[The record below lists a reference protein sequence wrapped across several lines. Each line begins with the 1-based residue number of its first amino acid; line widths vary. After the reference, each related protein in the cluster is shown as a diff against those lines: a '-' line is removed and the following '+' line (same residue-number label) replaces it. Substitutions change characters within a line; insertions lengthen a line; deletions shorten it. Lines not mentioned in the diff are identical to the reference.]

1 MNRLT
6 SGLGVVTR
14 AQTFLDNHSKWI
26 GTRVKPVN
34 YLMNK
39 CANAKCQISDLYKIR
54 ANFLT
59 SLPNIYFRI
68 RSLGPA
74 CAFEPILMPPTIVR
88 VTATT
93 VYYKR
98 VVFTGRPEKGI
109 QFDSL
114 HTLFDT
120 EN

>member
-1 MNRLT
+1 
-6 SGLGVVTR
+6 
-14 AQTFLDNHSKWI
+14 
-26 GTRVKPVN
+26 
-34 YLMNK
+34 MNK

-120 EN
+120 ENWIYVLMIFKKKKNSSSIFAEECNLIS